1 MSYTHTTITQWPGNV
16 KITEEIHEAIW
27 DWQQKV
33 NYKPGEDMQDLAL
46 LLAEAAEIFD
56 KIGTRMAP
64 AVVAERCD
72 ISIEEARAMDPRNKY
87 AKVWES

>member
-27 DWQQKV
+27 DWQQQAEEQTV
-33 NYKPGEDMQDLAL
+33 DLL
-46 LLAEAAEIFD
+46 SLVRSAAAIFD

-64 AVVAERCD
+64 AVVAERCGV
-72 ISIEEARAMDPRNKY
+72 SIEEARAMDPRNKY